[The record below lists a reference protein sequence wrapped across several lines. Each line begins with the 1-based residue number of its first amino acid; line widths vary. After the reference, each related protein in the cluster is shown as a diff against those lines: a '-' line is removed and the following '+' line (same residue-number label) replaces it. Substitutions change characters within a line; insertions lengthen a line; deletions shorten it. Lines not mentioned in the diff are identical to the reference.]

1 MNDSEQA
8 AFQIT
13 VLGSGAAMPRAGQY
27 HSAHVVNVRGHRY
40 LLDCGEG
47 TQRSMLEHGVIP
59 QKLEA
64 IFLSH
69 LHGDHLY
76 GLFPLLDTLSLS
88 RRSRPLQVYAPAP
101 LKALVACFSRILH
114 GGIPPVAEIHEI
126 DTTAHRILYET
137 ESLEVWSVPLLHRV
151 PSCGYLFREKSP
163 GLNVRKDMIVRH
175 SLSLPQ
181 ILAAKRG
188 EDVPTP
194 SGTLPNAEL
203 TYLPHVP
210 RSYAYCTDTLFSNEV
225 ARHVQGVDILY
236 HEASFLSADTELARV
251 NGHSTSTQAAE
262 VARMAGV
269 GKLLIGHFS
278 ARYKDPSRFLQEAR
292 AIFPYTEEALQGK
305 TYPILRASKQMPSY

>member
-1 MNDSEQA
+1 MNANKPND
-8 AFQIT
+8 FQIT
-13 VLGSGAAMPRAGQY
+13 VLGNGAAMPRAGQY
-27 HSAHVVNVRGHRY
+27 HSAHVVNVHGRHY

-47 TQRSMLEHGVIP
+47 TQKSMLEHGIIP

-76 GLFPLLDTLSLS
+76 GLFPLMETLSLS
-88 RRSRPLQVYAPAP
+88 QRTRPLQVFAPTP
-101 LKALVACFSRILH
+101 LKELIACFSRILH

-126 DTTAHRILYET
+126 DTTAHRVIYET
-137 ESLEVWSVPLLHRV
+137 ESLEVWTVPLLHRV
-151 PSCGYLFREKSP
+151 PSAGYLFREKSP
-163 GLNVRKDMIVRH
+163 GLNVRKDMIRRH
-175 SLSLPQ
+175 ALTLRQ
-181 ILAAKRG
+181 ILAAKSG
-188 EDVPTP
+188 EDIPTP
-194 SGTLPNAEL
+194 SGTLPNTEL

-262 VARMAGV
+262 IARLAGA

-292 AIFPYTEEALQGK
+292 TIFPATEEALQGE
-305 TYPILRASKQMPSY
+305 TYPIPRDRP